1 MNPALDPPGRGLR
14 GLVLRMW
21 RTIVGRAVLL
31 LLLLAFFAVAAIGV
45 VGIGVSVIVVESVQ
59 GSASA
64 VNVAGSLRRL
74 AHRAG
79 GLAVAHG
86 MGAADQEAVRD
97 AVAQFDAAL
106 DSPVI
111 ASVLERHPSGVFASI
126 FRGVE
131 AGWMARIRPRL
142 LQAAESRPEDPL
154 AKEHYRAL
162 LADVDAFA
170 EEINTLVAV
179 LEHEAE
185 SRIEQLRTLL
195 GAALALLVF
204 VIAAALVVLRRRVL
218 APLTDLR
225 NCAARI
231 AQGDFDARSGHT
243 GRDELGRVG
252 DAFNAM
258 AGELSVAYREL
269 EARVEK
275 KTADLTRSNRALELL
290 YYVIA
295 RLYHAPASSETYSAT
310 LQDLEQTLGL
320 RGSFICIEPKHG
332 GPAAAIASTM
342 GECAERPIAGGDCAR
357 CSGRAAP
364 WSYHREGSVDILMVP
379 LRDAERHYGML
390 RLALAPGQRL
400 AEWECNLL
408 EAVSRHMGIAL
419 GISRQSERDRLLALQ
434 EERSIIARELH
445 DSLAQSLSFMK
456 IQVSLLSSALAGPQ
470 TREDATPIL
479 ADLREGINVAYR
491 QLRELLATFRLRIE
505 GDFAR
510 LLGNTVSEFASRSG
524 LPIALDLDLAGG
536 HLNPNQEIHV
546 LHIVREALSNA
557 VRHAQATS
565 IRVALTS
572 AADDE
577 IVVAVEDDGCGVEA
591 DSPVAAQHFGL
602 TIMAERARGLG
613 GSLDVQD
620 RPGGGTRIIVRF
632 KPDPA
637 HIRTPI
643 PIAVEGK

>member
-1 MNPALDPPGRGLR
+1 MNPAVAPPGRGLH
-14 GLVLRMW
+14 GLVLRIW
-21 RTIVGRAVLL
+21 RMIVGRAVLL
-31 LLLLAFFAVAAIGV
+31 LLLLAFFAVALIGV
-45 VGIGVSVIVVESVQ
+45 VGIGVSVVVVESVQ

-79 GLAVAHG
+79 GLAVARG

-97 AVAQFDAAL
+97 AITQFQAAL

-111 ASVLERHPSGVFASI
+111 ASVLERQPSGVFASI

-131 AGWMARIRPRL
+131 AGWMARIRPLL
-142 LQAAESRPEDPL
+142 LQTPESRPEDPL
-154 AKEHYRAL
+154 ATEHYRAL

-185 SRIEQLRTLL
+185 SRIGQLRTML
-195 GAALALLVF
+195 GAALGLLVF

-225 NCAARI
+225 SCAARI
-231 AQGDFDARSGHT
+231 AQGDFEARSRHT

-295 RLYHAPASSETYSAT
+295 RLYHAPASSETYSET

-320 RGSFICIEPKHG
+320 TGSFICIEPKHG
-332 GPAAAIASTM
+332 GPAAAIASTI
-342 GECAERPIAGGDCAR
+342 GECAERPSGGGDCAR

-364 WSYHREGSVDILMVP
+364 WSYHREGDVDVLMVP

-390 RLALAPGQRL
+390 RLALPPGQRL
-400 AEWECNLL
+400 QEWECDLL

-470 TREDATPIL
+470 PREDATTIL

-510 LLGNTVSEFASRSG
+510 LLGNTVSEFATRSG
-524 LPIALDLDLAGG
+524 LPIGLDLDLAGR

-557 VRHAQATS
+557 VRHAQATD

-572 AADDE
+572 APDGE
-577 IVVAVEDDGCGVEA
+577 IVVVIEDDGCGVGGDA
-591 DSPVAAQHFGL
+591 QVAAQHFGL

-613 GSLDVQD
+613 GSFEVQD
-620 RPGGGTRIIVRF
+620 RPGGGTRIVVRF
-632 KPDPA
+632 KPEPA
-637 HIRTPI
+637 QIRTRI

>member
-1 MNPALDPPGRGLR
+1 MNPAAAPQGSGLR
-14 GLVLRMW
+14 GLAQRIWLM
-21 RTIVGRAVLL
+21 IVGRAVLL

-45 VGIGVSVIVVESVQ
+45 IGIGVSVVVVESVQ

-79 GLAVAHG
+79 GLAVARG
-86 MGAADQEAVRD
+86 MGAADQAAVQD
-97 AVAQFDAAL
+97 AVAHFEAAL
-106 DSPVI
+106 DSPAI
-111 ASVLERHPSGVFASI
+111 ANVLDRQPSSVFASI

-131 AGWMARIRPRL
+131 AGWDERIRPRL
-142 LQAAESRPEDPL
+142 LTIPEASPEDPQASL
-154 AKEHYRAL
+154 HYRSL
-162 LADVDAFA
+162 LSEVDAFA

-179 LEHEAE
+179 LEHDVE
-185 SRIEQLRTLL
+185 SRIEQLRTML

-204 VIAAALVVLRRRVL
+204 VVAVALFVLHRRVL

-225 NCAARI
+225 SCAARI
-231 AQGDFDARSGHT
+231 AHGDFEARSRHT

-252 DAFNAM
+252 EAFNAM

-269 EARVEK
+269 AARVDK

-295 RLYHAPASSETYSAT
+295 RLYHAPASSESYSET

-320 RGSFICIEPKHG
+320 TGSFVCIEPKHG
-332 GPAAAIASTM
+332 GPASAIASTM
-342 GECAERPIAGGDCAR
+342 GECAERLSGGGDCGR
-357 CSGRAAP
+357 CSGRATP
-364 WSYHREGSVDILMVP
+364 WSYHREGEFDVLMVP

-390 RLALAPGQRL
+390 RLALPLGQRL
-400 AEWECNLL
+400 EEWECDLL

-419 GISRQSERDRLLALQ
+419 GISRQSERERLLALQ

-456 IQVSLLSSALAGPQ
+456 IQVSLLSSALAGTQ
-470 TREDATPIL
+470 ADEGARSIL

-510 LLGNTVSEFASRSG
+510 LIGNTVSEFAARCG
-524 LPIALDLDLAGG
+524 MPIRFDLDLAGR

-557 VRHAQATS
+557 VRHAQATN

-572 AADDE
+572 TPDGE
-577 IVVAVEDDGCGVEA
+577 IAVAVEDDGCGVNA
-591 DSPVAAQHFGL
+591 DAQVAAQHFGL

-613 GSLDVQD
+613 GLLEVLE
-620 RPGGGTRIIVRF
+620 RPGGGTCILVRF
-632 KPDPA
+632 NPEPTPT
-637 HIRTPI
+637 RTPI
-643 PIAVEGK
+643 PIAQEGK

>member
-1 MNPALDPPGRGLR
+1 MNPAAVPSGRGLG
-14 GLVLRMW
+14 GLALRIW
-21 RTIVGRAVLL
+21 RMIAGRAVLL
-31 LLLLAFFAVAAIGV
+31 LLLLAFFAVALIGV
-45 VGIGVSVIVVESVQ
+45 AGIGVSVVVVESVQ

-79 GLAVAHG
+79 GLALARG
-86 MGAADQEAVRD
+86 MGAADQDAVRD
-97 AVAQFDAAL
+97 AVAQFEAAL

-111 ASVLERHPSGVFASI
+111 ASVLERQPSSVFASI
-126 FRGVE
+126 FRGIE
-131 AGWMARIRPRL
+131 AGWAERIRPSL
-142 LQAAESRPEDPL
+142 LQIPEPRADDPL
-154 AKEHYRAL
+154 ATAHYRAL

-185 SRIEQLRTLL
+185 SRIGQLRTML

-204 VIAAALVVLRRRVL
+204 VIAAALAVLRRGVL

-225 NCAARI
+225 ACAARI
-231 AQGDFDARSGHT
+231 ARGDFGARSRYT
-243 GRDELGRVG
+243 GPDELGRVG

-258 AGELSVAYREL
+258 ADELAVAYREL

-295 RLYHAPASSETYSAT
+295 RLYHAPASSETYSET
-310 LQDLEQTLGL
+310 LRDLEQTLGL
-320 RGSFICIEPKHG
+320 KGSFICIEPKHG
-332 GPAAAIASTM
+332 GQASVIASTM
-342 GECAERPIAGGDCAR
+342 GECAERVSGSENCAR

-364 WSYHREGSVDILMVP
+364 WSYHREGDVDVLMVP

-390 RLALAPGQRL
+390 RLALPPGQRL
-400 AEWECNLL
+400 AEWEHDLL

-419 GISRQSERDRLLALQ
+419 GISRQSERERLLSLQ

-470 TREDATPIL
+470 PREDAAPIL
-479 ADLREGINVAYR
+479 GDLREGINAAYR
-491 QLRELLATFRLRIE
+491 QLRELLTSFRLRIE

-510 LLGNTVSEFASRSG
+510 LLGNTVSEFAARSG
-524 LPIALDLDLAGG
+524 LPIGLELDLAGG

-557 VRHAQATS
+557 VRHAQATN
-565 IRVALTS
+565 IRVAL
-572 AADDE
+572 AAASDGGIE
-577 IVVAVEDDGCGVEA
+577 VVVEDDGCGVGDGA
-591 DSPVAAQHFGL
+591 QVAAQHFGL

-613 GSLDVQD
+613 GSFEVQD
-620 RPGGGTRIIVRF
+620 CPGGGTRIVVRF
-632 KPDPA
+632 MPEAAEMRPQ
-637 HIRTPI
+637 IS
-643 PIAVEGK
+643 IAVEGK